1 MHSKEE
7 QHTRF
12 VVTIFWWAIIILSIV
27 TVIVPK
33 GDEVR
38 WINGNHTLW
47 QDDFFRLITHLGEG
61 WIFVTVLLVSLF
73 IRFSLSVSILAMAV
87 LHGLVCAF
95 AKRVLFHNGF
105 LRPSAL
111 IDHQFLYF
119 VPGVDVHS
127 YHSFPSGHAATIF
140 CFAVIASLIT
150 RNRVATVFFLFVAV
164 ATGYSRIY
172 LLQHFLMDVT
182 AGALIGVSSALFV
195 MYLFDRIQLPLW
207 SSQGLQLGI
216 RKV

>member
-1 MHSKEE
+1 MQSKEQ

-12 VVTIFWWAIIILSIV
+12 VVTIFWWAIILLSAI
-27 TVIVPK
+27 TVAIPK
-33 GDEVR
+33 GNDVL
-38 WINGNHTLW
+38 WVNGNHTLW
-47 QDDFFRLITHLGEG
+47 LDDFFKLITHLGEG
-61 WIFVTVLLVSLF
+61 WIFISVLLFSLF
-73 IRFSLSVSILAMAV
+73 IRFSLSVSILAMAA
-87 LHGLVCAF
+87 LHGLICAF
-95 AKRVLFHNGF
+95 AKRVLFSNGF
-105 LRPSAL
+105 LRPAAI

-140 CFAVIASLIT
+140 CFAVVASLII
-150 RNRVATVFFLFVAV
+150 RNRTATVFFLLIAI

-195 MYLFDRIQLPLW
+195 MYLFDRIQLPSW
-207 SSQGLQLGI
+207 SSRGLQLSI
-216 RKV
+216 KKV